1 MDGQFGSKYREGIQM
16 TFFLVLVLSTTL
28 FAQAGEGAGIPS
40 MPLMGEIDANLYIV
54 GPGDVLW
61 FSFPGS
67 LPGDTA
73 GGAGPRTLE
82 VTPDGYAVL
91 PSVGA
96 WKVSGLTLNEAA
108 SVVERGFSSRFPG
121 MSGLAGLARMRVFL
135 VPVTGH
141 VNSPGVVEVTGA
153 DGLISVLDE
162 AGGLAST
169 GSMTGILVISSD
181 GDTSMVN
188 ITDFLMW
195 GDMSCNPS
203 LSLGDRVHVPEA
215 EEFVWLEGALH
226 FTQPLAVG
234 FSAASEEM
242 VWSGSRRGMT
252 EYIPGETVS
261 GLISRMGGTAPWAL
275 RDSCYIVRDTDTGS
289 TVRISSPLDERVADV
304 VLMPGDLVVCPGTP
318 PVVTVSGEV
327 YSPGT
332 YPHTAGMGALFYVDQ
347 AGGFLRAAR
356 RSDTRVRLPDGEEVD
371 SDDISSVP
379 AGSSVIVPRKV
390 LVGWEDPL
398 LIITSVASVII
409 AWKSLN

>member
-1 MDGQFGSKYREGIQM
+1 M
-16 TFFLVLVLSTTL
+16 TFFLVLVLGTTL
-28 FAQAGEGAGIPS
+28 SAQMGGETGIPS
-40 MPLMGEIDANLYIV
+40 MPLMGEVDGNLYIV
-54 GPGDVLW
+54 GPGDMMW

-73 GGAGPRTLE
+73 GGSGPRTLE

-108 SVVERGFSSRFPG
+108 SVIERGFSSRFPG

-141 VNSPGVVEVTGA
+141 VNYPGVVQVTGA
-153 DGLISVLDE
+153 DGLLSILDK

-169 GSMTGILVISSD
+169 GSMTGILIIGPD
-181 GDTSMVN
+181 GDTSVVN
-188 ITDFLMW
+188 VTDFLLL
-195 GDMSCNPS
+195 GEMSCNPS

-215 EEFVWLEGALH
+215 EDFVWMEGALH
-226 FTQPLAVG
+226 FTQPLSVG
-234 FSAASEEM
+234 FSGAAEEM

-252 EYIPGETVS
+252 EYVPGETAS

-275 RDSCYIVRDTDTGS
+275 RDSCYIVRVTDSGNN
-289 TVRISSPLDERVADV
+289 VRIPSPLDTGGSET
-304 VLMPGDLVVCPGTP
+304 VLLPGDLVVCPGTP

-327 YSPGT
+327 YSPGI
-332 YPHTAGMGALFYVDQ
+332 YPHTAGMGVLFYVDQ

-356 RSDTRVRLPDGEEVD
+356 RSGTRVRLPDGEEVD
-371 SDDISSVP
+371 GDDISSVP
-379 AGSSVIVPRKV
+379 AGSSVMVPRKPF
-390 LVGWEDPL
+390 VGWEDPL

-409 AWKSLN
+409 AWKSLD